1 MADGL
6 LSGLSPLSPFS
17 VRADGGGEVRLESD
31 TAGGR
36 GERPAALT
44 AEPGTGAHN
53 QRGCPV
59 SVIFIGENLYG
70 RGDTLMRN
78 RNTPQDAS
86 APVPVCPDAGRRLG
100 RSTAATDAAEL
111 SEPNPFHSGRSMS
124 TEYRNFL
131 ALSYEE
137 LEELNLKAKEQ
148 RRKRVATEE
157 IKEERLKLLTDQKS
171 IKAVTVLFSDL
182 EGRLH
187 MLDYDKKFLLKSYEN
202 LTFDG
207 SSIRGFTAQKESDL
221 RLGIDWSAFYFAP
234 ADVFGAGKVLVFGDV
249 IDKDGTPYGGDTRGL
264 LKTFAK
270 QQYDKCRYTLNAA
283 NEIEGFLFAGVD
295 AERNFPTTGKFDY
308 VNTGGYYHSLPGDPL
323 RTFIDTTA
331 EVQRAMGFENEKDH
345 PEVAPSQFEINY
357 SYGEVVAAADQIQ
370 LYKLICRQAATR
382 MGLTASF
389 LPKPVVG
396 VNGSG
401 MHTNVSI
408 SKDGKNLFWDPTGQE
423 KLSSTGWEFV
433 DRILTHGNDICLL
446 LNSSVNSY
454 RRLDPH
460 FEAPNQIKASAVD
473 RGSMVRI
480 PIGNERSMR
489 VEVRSVA
496 PDSNPYLVMLAV
508 FQTGIEGQTSSVA
521 NLRQAERYL
530 PDNIY
535 TAIEDFRAAEWT
547 TRLLGEDVKGRYAD
561 LKQAS
566 ADRCPRLL
574 GTFVKPSEVQFHHEV
589 YNQFLWNQF

>member
-1 MADGL
+1 M
-6 LSGLSPLSPFS
+6 S
-17 VRADGGGEVRLESD
+17 
-31 TAGGR
+31 
-36 GERPAALT
+36 
-44 AEPGTGAHN
+44 
-53 QRGCPV
+53 
-59 SVIFIGENLYG
+59 I
-70 RGDTLMRN
+70 
-78 RNTPQDAS
+78 
-86 APVPVCPDAGRRLG
+86 
-100 RSTAATDAAEL
+100 EL
-111 SEPNPFHSGRSMS
+111 
-124 TEYRNFL
+124 RNFL
-131 ALSYEE
+131 ALPYEE
-137 LEELNLKAKEQ
+137 LEELNLKAKID
-148 RRKRVATEE
+148 RRNRVAPD
-157 IKEERLKLLTDQKS
+157 KLQEERLKFLTDNKG

-187 MLDYDKKFLLKSYEN
+187 MLDYDKKFLVKSYDN

-207 SSIRGFTAQKESDL
+207 SSIRGFTAQRESDL
-221 RLGIDWSAFYFAP
+221 RLGIDWSAFYLAP
-234 ADVFGAGKVLVFGDV
+234 ADVFGPGKVLVFGEV
-249 IDKDGTPYGGDTRGL
+249 IDKNGTPYSGDLRGV
-264 LKTFAK
+264 LKAFATEIFEK
-270 QQYDKCRYTLNAA
+270 EGYTLNAA
-283 NEIEGFLFAGVD
+283 NEIEGFLFNGVD
-295 AERNFPTTGKFDY
+295 AERKFPETNRFEY

-331 EVQRAMGFENEKDH
+331 EVLRAMGFENEKDH

-357 SYGEVVAAADQIQ
+357 GYGEVLAAADQIQ
-370 LYKLICRQAATR
+370 IYKLVCRQVATR
-382 MGLTASF
+382 MGLTATF

-401 MHTNVSI
+401 MHTNLSI
-408 SKDGKNLFWDPTGQE
+408 SKGGKNLFWDPKGEE
-423 KLSSTGWEFV
+423 KLAGFAWEFV

-480 PIGNERSMR
+480 PIGNEKSSR

-496 PDSNPYLVMLAV
+496 PDANPYLVLYSIFKSGLHGETAK
-508 FQTGIEGQTSSVA
+508 IA

-535 TAIEDFRAAEWT
+535 TALENFRNSSWT
-547 TRLLGEDVKGRYAD
+547 TKLLGEDVKARYAD

-574 GTFVKPSEVQFHHEV
+574 GTFVKSQEVQFHHEV